1 VVVEIGAAV
10 ISRTVRSPP
19 RPPGAGPLLAPTAE
33 ELRRRFDET
42 TPFSVGLEEE
52 VLLMALDGHDPVP
65 WAPQVIER
73 AGRPSQIKEELPT
86 CQVELVTQ
94 PHALA
99 ESATAELDAARHL
112 LAGACEGL
120 ARPAAAA
127 VHPHADAFAGGPRS
141 ERHQVLLDR
150 FGWAA
155 ERQLVSSLQVHVALG
170 DQDVVL
176 PTYNLLREH
185 LPVLAALAA
194 AAPYHGGVD
203 TGMASI
209 RPLVCGQLPRQGI
222 PPVLHSWEHYA
233 EELAWGIGSGSLHDV
248 KQWWWELRPHPLTGT
263 LEIRVLDAQPTVAA
277 SRSLT
282 ALCVAVVRLL
292 ADQVA
297 AGRGPEPADS
307 WRIEENRWSALRD
320 GMGGTMADVRTGEAQ
335 PTRVVAE
342 RLLAHAAPY
351 GEPALVGAHALLDR
365 NAAAALRE
373 VGVEAAVEWLCG
385 VFRSAP

>member
-1 VVVEIGAAV
+1 VIGRSV
-10 ISRTVRSPP
+10 LPSRPSCPP
-19 RPPGAGPLLAPTAE
+19 PSTTAHLAPTAD
-33 ELRRRFDET
+33 ELRARFDQP

-52 VLLMALDGHDPVP
+52 VLLLALDGHDPVP
-65 WAPQVIER
+65 RARQVIER
-73 AGRPSQIKEELPT
+73 AGKPALIKEELPA
-86 CQVELVTQ
+86 CQVELVTR

-99 ESATAELDAARHL
+99 EAATAELNTARHL
-112 LAGACEGL
+112 LAGACEGV

-127 VHPHADAFAGGPRS
+127 VHPHAQEFHAGARS
-141 ERHQVLLDR
+141 PRHQALLDR
-150 FGWAA
+150 FGWVA

-170 DQDVVL
+170 DHRLVL
-176 PTYNLLREH
+176 PTYNLLREQ

-222 PPVLHSWEHYA
+222 PPALSSWEHYA
-233 EELAWGIGSGSLHDV
+233 QELAWGIGTGSLHDV

-277 SRSLT
+277 SRSLV
-282 ALCVAVVRLL
+282 ALCVAVVRML
-292 ADQVA
+292 ADQVS
-297 AGRGPEPADS
+297 AGDPPDPVPS
-307 WRIEENRWSALRD
+307 WRIEENRWSALLD
-320 GMGGTMADVRTGEAQ
+320 GMDGTMADLRTGAVRS
-335 PTRVVAE
+335 TRDAAE
-342 RLLAHAAPY
+342 RLLADAAPY

-373 VGVEAAVEWLCG
+373 VGVDGAVEWLCG